1 MIGYLLGIGAAL
13 ALLKKRQ
20 QAKAIGAVKKAK
32 RRVFAEVSVAQKS
45 GIDFEQKAEE
55 LDPIQLRI
63 LEEQGERF
71 GWNQSK
77 RSVEKGTP
85 YGVAYFNSLRRA
97 YRQVSG
103 IGAVPS
109 HTDYKV
115 RNADGNIVLIQR
127 VYQPIFEHVQAE
139 TPEPVVETIVPEP
152 EPAVETPEP
161 VVVDEQEQVYIEPS
175 APTTNQ
181 SVIDHV
187 EKEWQNRKEQY
198 PESMFLFRHGDLYEL
213 FFDDAIE
220 GSKALN
226 VELKDGWYATVL
238 VKDIDRILPKL
249 VRSGFRVALDN
260 DIRGFVPELPPVGQA
275 TAEPVVEPIVETP
288 EEVID
293 EPLVDVP
300 DPAFIKEQAPVET
313 VTKQQAILDA
323 NPHLKVHTPIKD
335 KDGSDVLD
343 PITKYQQWESERTT
357 DFTYLLLVS
366 LTNKLTGKYEC
377 KNQPIMAFRS
387 LQDAKVAMRECLKKN
402 SNESNLKK
410 TFNVVSVEKYNPKTS
425 VMGIGWFGGN
435 SGYDGYSMSI
445 RAKEA
450 REEGR
455 YPKTDFKKVYGIN
468 DRTLEVL
475 VDLKVIDNTEWHHTS
490 KYGNKTTFYSWY
502 DENDFITYSEN
513 KKLIQ
518 QWIKENNFKP
528 IADMFG
534 YVDVMDNPYTSYG
547 TDDIKVGDHIVC
559 RDQEYV
565 VIKTLPRYV
574 WLDGGDPSPLDDD
587 IHKIDRYVLSR
598 DGYTIL

>member
-13 ALLKKRQ
+13 ALLKKKQ
-20 QAKAIGAVKKAK
+20 QAKAIGAIKKAK

-55 LDPIQLRI
+55 LDPVQLHI

-103 IGAVPS
+103 IGTVPS

-127 VYQPIFEHVQAE
+127 VYKPIFEHVQAE
-139 TPEPVVETIVPEP
+139 TPEPVVETIVP

-249 VRSGFRVALDN
+249 VRAGYKVAIDN
-260 DIRGFVPELPPVGQA
+260 NIRDYVPELPPVGQA
-275 TAEPVVEPIVETP
+275 TVEPIVEPVVETP
-288 EEVID
+288 EAVIV
-293 EPLVDVP
+293 E
-300 DPAFIKEQAPVET
+300 EQVPVET

-323 NPHLKVHTPIKD
+323 NPFLKVHTLKD
-335 KDGSDVLD
+335 IEDAKVNWKSFSAAHIPWDA
-343 PITKYQQWESERTT
+343 ERTT
-357 DFTYLLLVS
+357 DFTYLLLLS
-366 LTNKLTGKYEC
+366 QKNKLTGEYEY
-377 KNQPIMAFRS
+377 KNQPIMAFHS
-387 LQDAKVAMRECLKKN
+387 LQDAEIAKKQSEKIIRETGTGRWENKYK
-402 SNESNLKK
+402 
-410 TFNVVSVEKYNPKTS
+410 VVSVGQYNPKTS

-490 KYGNKTTFYSWY
+490 KYGNKTKFYSWY

-547 TDDIKVGDHIVC
+547 TDDIKVGDHIAFNSK
-559 RDQEYV
+559 EYE

-574 WLDGGDPSPLDDD
+574 WVDGGEPSALHDS
-587 IHKIDRYVLSR
+587 IYEIDRYVLSR